1 MDDCTTDKLSSD
13 QASQEDMANKFQAQ
27 LNSKK
32 PFDKIFALGKIASIL
47 RSYEKN
53 EMNIMDKKLVTGFYS
68 KNLNDYGYLARG
80 RSKRNKKDK
89 GEIVQKTTP
98 AKNCQN
104 ILGKE
109 S

>member
-1 MDDCTTDKLSSD
+1 
-13 QASQEDMANKFQAQ
+13 MANKFQAQ

-80 RSKRNKKDK
+80 RHKRNKKDK
-89 GEIVQKTTP
+89 AELVVQKTE
-98 AKNCQN
+98 KNN
-104 ILGKE
+104 
-109 S
+109 

>member
-1 MDDCTTDKLSSD
+1 MEDCSTANLSSD
-13 QASQEDMANKFQAQ
+13 QASQEDMANKFHEQ

-32 PFDKIFALGKIASIL
+32 PFDKIFALGKIATIL

-80 RSKRNKKDK
+80 KFKRNKKDK
-89 GEIVQKTTP
+89 ME
-98 AKNCQN
+98 
-104 ILGKE
+104 
-109 S
+109 